1 VINSGGVVTNGGT
14 ATNNALNDIELNG
27 GTLTSTTGHTS
38 SSAPFAP
45 VYGAWN
51 LNGAITST
59 GDSTISTS
67 DATKGWIML
76 KVAGDKISNFNVVS
90 GTLTVS
96 APVVDNPTDGNIGA
110 LTKSGTGTMVM
121 TGANTY
127 TGATTVSQGTL
138 ALVGGSQTSP
148 VTVSAGASLGFTL
161 GSPTTSTSTF
171 NLSAGT
177 IKITGTPSLASHTL
191 ITSSTGIT
199 GTPVLH
205 TPVPGYQLKV
215 VGNSLVL
222 ERAGY
227 SSWAAFNT
235 AGPNLNDDHD
245 NDGVPNGV
253 EYFLGGPSG
262 NTTGF
267 TLLPGVTNT
276 AGTLSVTW
284 VMGSGYAGVYTTDF
298 TVETSDTLTG
308 TWTTENTPGNVTISG
323 SNVTYTFPTPLGIKR
338 FVRLKVTGP

>member
-1 VINSGGVVTNGGT
+1 
-14 ATNNALNDIELNG
+14 
-27 GTLTSTTGHTS
+27 
-38 SSAPFAP
+38 
-45 VYGAWN
+45 
-51 LNGAITST
+51 
-59 GDSTISTS
+59 
-67 DATKGWIML
+67 
-76 KVAGDKISNFNVVS
+76 
-90 GTLTVS
+90 
-96 APVVDNPTDGNIGA
+96 
-110 LTKSGTGTMVM
+110 MVM